1 MFTYQTSLQWN
12 GGSQGTVAAAGRPDL
27 TITSPSEFGG
37 RDDAWNP
44 ELMLVAAVESCL
56 LLTALSVAARQ
67 KLTLAGYASQ
77 ATGHMEKTPE
87 GLRFTGIEVAVQ
99 LKVNSPADAE
109 KAQKLMAIAEKY
121 CPVSNAVKC
130 PVRVTC
136 EVEGK

>member
-12 GGSQGTVAAAGRPDL
+12 GGTQGTVAAAGRPDL

-56 LLTALSVAARQ
+56 LLTALNVASRQ

-99 LKVNSPADAE
+99 LKVNSPEDAE

-121 CPVSNAVKC
+121 CPVSNAAKC

-136 EVEGK
+136 GVEGK